1 MKQFATIYLMFLNI
15 LPVFAAPRDDTDT
28 GSGLGGAL
36 LFFAIFI
43 IWGIAELKNQDKNK
57 KD

>member
-1 MKQFATIYLMFLNI
+1 MKQFATIYLMLLNI
-15 LPVFAAPRDDTDT
+15 PLVFAAPRDDTDT

-57 KD
+57 

>member
-1 MKQFATIYLMFLNI
+1 MKKLSVTLLFLLSI
-15 LPVFAAPRDDTDT
+15 LPSFAAPRDDTDT
-28 GSGLGGAL
+28 GLGLGGAL

-57 KD
+57 